1 VLCYIRLRGLS
12 ASSES
17 VCGSFY
23 PLTYQLVRIN
33 DGGAWQSDTSQA
45 VIPLTGLYY
54 LHLNVNAR
62 SNASMQVLVTVNN
75 ATTLFTVNYLF
86 TNNFM
91 EHTRGMGDVV
101 RLKQGDRVAVALPS
115 DDYCLYKSDFYGLL
129 LTVV

>member
-1 VLCYIRLRGLS
+1 VRHQVAWSVALL
-12 ASSES
+12 ES

-23 PLTYQLVRIN
+23 PLTYKLVSVN

-54 LHLNVNAR
+54 LHLNVNDR

-75 ATTLFTVNYLF
+75 ATTLFTVNYLL
-86 TNNFM
+86 TYSAL
-91 EHTRGMGDVV
+91 ELTRGMSDVV

-115 DDYCLYKSDFYGLL
+115 DDYCLYKSRFYGLL
-129 LTVV
+129 LAVV